1 MPGRN
6 TGQEKVFAFSIVYL
20 TGCTPFCK
28 RYGGGYQLFL
38 SYDAK
43 SGQFGI
49 SELPAFFVSV
59 FVLPKRLF
67 YIMPPMPPAGIAG
80 AAWGSLMVATA
91 DSVVSRVL
99 ATLVAFSSA
108 VLVTFAGSRMP
119 SLTIST

>member
-1 MPGRN
+1 M
-6 TGQEKVFAFSIVYL
+6 SWY
-20 TGCTPFCK
+20 
-28 RYGGGYQLFL
+28 RYFPIFHTSPTTRRTNSMLHDFFLQTYLFL

-43 SGQFGI
+43 SGQPGI
-49 SELPAFFVSV
+49 SGLPAFFIS
-59 FVLPKRLF
+59 VLPKRLF

-119 SLTIST
+119 SLTMST

>member
-1 MPGRN
+1 M
-6 TGQEKVFAFSIVYL
+6 SW
-20 TGCTPFCK
+20 C
-28 RYGGGYQLFL
+28 RYFPIFHTSPTTRRTNSMLHDVLLQTYLFL

-43 SGQFGI
+43 SGQLGI

-59 FVLPKRLF
+59 CVLPKRLF

-119 SLTIST
+119 SLTMST